1 MFLFSRTRKSCL
13 SPFFGS
19 GVLLLPR
26 LQKFLAEAGIASR
39 RRCEE
44 FIRAGRVRVNGRVVR
59 QLGAR
64 VDPLHDRVEFD
75 GRKVR
80 LENKAYVILYKPR
93 GYVTTADDPQ
103 GRRKVTDLV
112 ADLPQRLFPVGR
124 LDYDAEGLLLLTNDG
139 ELAHRLTHPRFN
151 IPKTYL
157 VTLDGIPRPDV
168 LQKMATGITL
178 DDGPTAPA
186 LVHLRRVDNR
196 RALVEMTIREGRNR
210 QVRRMWAAF
219 GMGVLRLK
227 RTRVADLELS
237 GLRPGQ
243 HRHLRFEEVRTLR
256 EFAQLL

>member
-1 MFLFSRTRKSCL
+1 ML
-13 SPFFGS
+13 S
-19 GVLLLPR
+19 R

-39 RRCEE
+39 RRCED
-44 FIRAGRVRVNGRVVR
+44 FIRAGRVRVNGQIVW

-64 VDPLHDRVEFD
+64 VDPLHDRIEFD
-75 GRKVR
+75 GQRVR
-80 LENKAYVILYKPR
+80 LESKTYVVLYKPR
-93 GYVTTADDPQ
+93 GYLTTADDPQ
-103 GRRKVTDLV
+103 GRRKVIDLV

-168 LQKMATGITL
+168 LQRMATGITL
-178 DDGPTAPA
+178 EDGPTAPA
-186 LVHLRRVDNR
+186 HVHLQRSDNY

-219 GMGVLRLK
+219 GFEVLRLK
-227 RTRVADLELS
+227 RTRMADLELS

-243 HRHLRFEEVRTLR
+243 HRHLRFEEVCALR
-256 EFAQLL
+256 EFTQLL